1 MFEENISQKFRLI
14 NIDDTRPYFIEEI
27 KPQ

>member
-1 MFEENISQKFRLI
+1 MFQENISQKFRLI

-27 KPQ
+27 KPK